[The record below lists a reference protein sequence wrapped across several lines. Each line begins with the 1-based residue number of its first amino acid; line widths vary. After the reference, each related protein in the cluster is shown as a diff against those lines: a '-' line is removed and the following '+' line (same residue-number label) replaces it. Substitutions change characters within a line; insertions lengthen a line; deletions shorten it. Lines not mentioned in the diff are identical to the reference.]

1 MNQPI
6 YQQPQPSIFT
16 TEPNLPNQDNFFV
29 VTQDY
34 KKRRCKNGFIQC
46 CCIGSLLTGM
56 NLLTFYIGYYYGINH
71 YQDQDGSY

>member
-6 YQQPQPSIFT
+6 YQQSEPSIFT

-46 CCIGSLLTGM
+46 CCI
-56 NLLTFYIGYYYGINH
+56 
-71 YQDQDGSY
+71 